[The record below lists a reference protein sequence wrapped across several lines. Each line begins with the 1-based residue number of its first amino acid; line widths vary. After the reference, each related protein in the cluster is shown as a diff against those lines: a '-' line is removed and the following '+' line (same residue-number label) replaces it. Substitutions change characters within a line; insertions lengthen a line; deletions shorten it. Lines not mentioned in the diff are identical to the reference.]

1 MGLAA
6 HCRCPTI
13 AALALFGKMDS
24 SPIALSPA
32 VLDAAQPSA
41 MDEES
46 FLAFYAQTA
55 LPLRAYLCRMLVNS
69 SLSDDLLQESYLRLL
84 RAHLPAEMDSS
95 HRKNYLFRIAT
106 NLLRDEAN
114 RRHPLPLLEIE
125 PAASG
130 LGRLSRDLDGQ
141 HDLERSLSQ
150 LKPRERQLLWLAYVE
165 GFSHSDIAAIVGA
178 AAQSIRPML
187 SRARDHFTLVLR
199 DRGIGGPGLK
209 SGPPSSDG
217 PKENV

>member
-6 HCRCPTI
+6 HCRWPPL
-13 AALALFGKMDS
+13 AAPALFGKMDS
-24 SPIALSPA
+24 SPIALLPA

-55 LPLRAYLCRMLVNS
+55 PPLRAYLRRMLVNS

-84 RAHLPAEMDSS
+84 RAHLPANMDSC

-106 NLLRDEAN
+106 NLLHDEAN
-114 RRHPLPLLEIE
+114 RRHPLPLTEIE

-130 LGRLSRDLDGQ
+130 PGRPSRDLDGQ

-165 GFSHSDIAAIVGA
+165 GFSHSDIAAIVGT

-187 SRARDHFTLVLR
+187 ARARDRFTLVLR
-199 DRGIGGPGLK
+199 DRGIGVAGVK
-209 SGPPSSDG
+209 SGLASSDG